1 MFDYES
7 KLDTLAEDFD
17 LIWLLEENDI
27 SIRHVIKLLV
37 EEGLIDPNK
46 YIESF
51 PLQRSEQ
58 KSRSAARLSGSLHG
72 L

>member
-46 YIESF
+46 YIDVSNEE
-51 PLQRSEQ
+51 RTCAEWEE
-58 KSRSAARLSGSLHG
+58 
-72 L
+72 

>member
-46 YIESF
+46 YIDVYNEE
-51 PLQRSEQ
+51 RTWAEWEE
-58 KSRSAARLSGSLHG
+58 
-72 L
+72 

>member
-1 MFDYES
+1 MTMFDYES

-46 YIESF
+46 YIDVSNEE
-51 PLQRSEQ
+51 RAWAEWEE
-58 KSRSAARLSGSLHG
+58 
-72 L
+72 

>member
-1 MFDYES
+1 MTMFDYES

-27 SIRHVIKLLV
+27 SIRHVVKLLV

-46 YIESF
+46 YIDVSNEE
-51 PLQRSEQ
+51 RTWAEWEE
-58 KSRSAARLSGSLHG
+58 
-72 L
+72 

>member
-1 MFDYES
+1 
-7 KLDTLAEDFD
+7 

-46 YIESF
+46 YIDVSNEE
-51 PLQRSEQ
+51 RTWAEWEE
-58 KSRSAARLSGSLHG
+58 
-72 L
+72 